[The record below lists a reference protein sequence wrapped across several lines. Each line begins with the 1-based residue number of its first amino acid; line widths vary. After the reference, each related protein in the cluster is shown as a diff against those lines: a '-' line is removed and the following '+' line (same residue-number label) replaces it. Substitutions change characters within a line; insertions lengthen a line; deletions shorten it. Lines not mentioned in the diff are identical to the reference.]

1 MNDLAHQAHW
11 LDPSHWLDS
20 TWPKARIVIAGTAA
34 VLVLVLLIIL
44 SKIIRS
50 LCCCCCD
57 WRPQLVK
64 TNDTIPS
71 SIQAEQSTQPPK
83 PPRDLNIVQY
93 LKTSVIRAYYS
104 CYHPNM
110 EVNKFCRF
118 FSPWVVYHGMGNFL
132 CLSRLWMIFLPR
144 TFWYFTP
151 KSSAADNISDQ

>member
-1 MNDLAHQAHW
+1 MRSNTDQQSNYSNSKFKFMLLGCLRWSSTKAIKVIMTLRILVKLWIIMNNFPHQAHW

-64 TNDTIPS
+64 TNDTIHS
-71 SIQAEQSTQPPK
+71 SIQAQQTTQA
-83 PPRDLNIVQY
+83 PPRPQ
-93 LKTSVIRAYYS
+93 
-104 CYHPNM
+104 H
-110 EVNKFCRF
+110 
-118 FSPWVVYHGMGNFL
+118 SPISQNVCDPRL
-132 CLSRLWMIFLPR
+132 LLLLS
-144 TFWYFTP
+144 P
-151 KSSAADNISDQ
+151 KHEGE

>member
-1 MNDLAHQAHW
+1 MNNFPHQAHW

-34 VLVLVLLIIL
+34 VFVLVILIIL

-64 TNDTIPS
+64 TNATIHS
-71 SIQAEQSTQPPK
+71 SIQAQQSTQPPK

-93 LKTSVIRAYYS
+93 LKTSVICAYYS
-104 CYHPNM
+104 CYHPNVK
-110 EVNKFCRF
+110 VNKFCRF
-118 FSPWVVYHGMGNFL
+118 FFPL
-132 CLSRLWMIFLPR
+132 CCLSWKWMIFWSR
-144 TFWYFTP
+144 TFRYFTP
-151 KSSAADNISDQ
+151 KSSAGDILSDQ